1 MKTIRKNAP
10 YLLVIVSAAYVL
22 FYFVRLM
29 SGTGAHYSPALD
41 SLLDL
46 VAMPVLLFALGVFL
60 AHKLNPNEDEEP
72 NSQKAARNAR
82 VRRAVVIAIAAIY
95 AVLAILA
102 IVTAL
107 PNSPLSASAFQ
118 YALMIL
124 FCIVEYGGFLFGI
137 VYGYFA

>member
-29 SGTGAHYSPALD
+29 SSANAHYSPVLD
-41 SLLDL
+41 TLLDL
-46 VAMPVLLFALGVFL
+46 VAMPVLLFSLGVFL
-60 AHKLNPNEDEEP
+60 AHKLNPNEDEAP
-72 NSQKAARNAR
+72 DSGKAARNAR
-82 VRRAVVIAIAAIY
+82 VRKAVAIVIAAIY
-95 AVLAILA
+95 AVLAALA

-118 YALMIL
+118 YALMVL